1 MKKILSIL
9 AVAFLALTITS
20 CGDKDKTPKD
30 VKGTTWGMA
39 AVTPG
44 TAKGATLYL
53 KSDYTVELALEMGGS
68 AVTKAANSW
77 KEIYAG
83 TYTYKKPNLVM
94 ELTPAND
101 QSYNTKADKDGSNNN
116 RAETVTGTIKGN
128 RLSFQFHGQTF
139 TLER

>member
-94 ELTPAND
+94 ELSAPD
-101 QSYNTKADKDGSNNN
+101 QTGANNN
-116 RAETVTGTIKGN
+116 QRTTTVNGVIKGN
-128 RLSFQFHGQTF
+128 KLTFQFLGQTF